1 MNRMID
7 RYRQEMERED
17 MIFLFTQNPFFFI
30 PMGYPRVEKCI
41 DNIKVD
47 VSIHICEI
55 IFS

>member
-17 MIFLFTQNPFFFI
+17 MIFLFTQNPLFFI